1 MTNFSEEAYREK
13 LELTYTSFPSVQK
26 VPFGEAYKPGLE
38 RMEAF
43 AALLGDPHKKI
54 RTIHI
59 AGTNGKG
66 SVANML
72 ASVLSASG
80 MKVGLYTSPHILDF
94 RERMRILDAGAPGP
108 ARLVEKEYVYGF
120 LCDRMEEMQGLGLS
134 FFEMSTGLAFRWF
147 ADEKVDIA
155 VIEVGLGGRLDSTNI
170 ITPELSVVVS
180 IGLDHCAI
188 LGNTLEE
195 VAGEKAGIFKEGAEA
210 LVGEYLPQ
218 TRPVFG
224 KKAENF
230 CPLTFAQD
238 IEPAMW
244 NRKDEI
250 LSRMD
255 LCGKYQE
262 KNLRTVLAAIG
273 ILRDRCSFEGLDD
286 QEKIIDAI
294 SRTAAR
300 MDFHGRW
307 ERLCEDPVMIADI
320 GHNPAALKENFGQIR
335 SMLDSGEYSSLTIVY
350 AVMADKDLDGILPFF
365 PDGANCI
372 FTTPE
377 TSRALPAED
386 IEARFLDFFRR
397 EGRAAGT
404 VSSASCTKEAMEM
417 AAAYSKKPEAG
428 KKPLVYI
435 GGSTFLVA
443 EAIENLN
450 NKNGQR

>member
-38 RMEAF
+38 RMEVF

-59 AGTNGKG
+59 AVTNGKG

-80 MKVGLYTSPHILDF
+80 LKVGLYTSPHIIDF

-210 LVGEYLPQ
+210 LVG
-218 TRPVFG
+218 
-224 KKAENF
+224 
-230 CPLTFAQD
+230 
-238 IEPAMW
+238 
-244 NRKDEI
+244 
-250 LSRMD
+250 
-255 LCGKYQE
+255 
-262 KNLRTVLAAIG
+262 
-273 ILRDRCSFEGLDD
+273 
-286 QEKIIDAI
+286 
-294 SRTAAR
+294 
-300 MDFHGRW
+300 
-307 ERLCEDPVMIADI
+307 
-320 GHNPAALKENFGQIR
+320 
-335 SMLDSGEYSSLTIVY
+335 
-350 AVMADKDLDGILPFF
+350 
-365 PDGANCI
+365 
-372 FTTPE
+372 
-377 TSRALPAED
+377 
-386 IEARFLDFFRR
+386 
-397 EGRAAGT
+397 
-404 VSSASCTKEAMEM
+404 
-417 AAAYSKKPEAG
+417 
-428 KKPLVYI
+428 
-435 GGSTFLVA
+435 
-443 EAIENLN
+443 
-450 NKNGQR
+450 